1 MLWQTII
8 RQGTKPRFWA
18 FRHRQCSQ
26 PDPPCA
32 AAVPKIRQLANEGQ
46 RDRGDTPTEHRTQ
59 GLTLLKLTLAKLT
72 LILAKPAPL
81 SYRTRVSPKSRQV
94 GALHKDGT
102 HFGVRGLVIALDF
115 PRPIEAN
122 SAWGNRLFYR
132 SWFRQFSERLCPR
145 RSMQPSIS
153 DSRPMMPSPY
163 TPSCF
168 PSYSGA
174 GDRGLRSSAWSLLVE
189 AHLARTSGSIRHCQ
203 GWT

>member
-18 FRHRQCSQ
+18 FRHRQCFQ
-26 PDPPCA
+26 PSPPCA
-32 AAVPKIRQLANEGQ
+32 AAVPKIRKLANEGQ

-81 SYRTRVSPKSRQV
+81 SYRTRASPKSRQV

-115 PRPIEAN
+115 LGRSKQIPRGEID
-122 SAWGNRLFYR
+122 FFHR

-145 RSMQPSIS
+145 RSMSSPSLDVPVARRS
-153 DSRPMMPSPY
+153 FDSVSNLIRRAPQQ
-163 TPSCF
+163 F
-168 PSYSGA
+168 
-174 GDRGLRSSAWSLLVE
+174 RGPTE
-189 AHLARTSGSIRHCQ
+189 GQSIRHLYEMLCPQ
-203 GWT
+203 QIS